1 MSIQMNRFLD
11 VVASFAIVVL
21 GLGLAGATAVVGA

>member
-1 MSIQMNRFLD
+1 MSIQVNRILD
-11 VVASFAIVVL
+11 AVASFAIVVL